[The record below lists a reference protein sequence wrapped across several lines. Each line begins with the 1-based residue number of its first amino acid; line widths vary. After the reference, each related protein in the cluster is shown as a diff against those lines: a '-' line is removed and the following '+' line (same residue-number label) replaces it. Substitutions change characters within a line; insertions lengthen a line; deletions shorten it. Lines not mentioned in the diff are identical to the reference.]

1 MGAPS
6 LVKNQNIIPR
16 PRRKHKGFPRIG
28 DNLPHV
34 CSQGGGSFMYLVVLG
49 VYVVLAV
56 AAAWVMALLRR
67 R

>member
-1 MGAPS
+1 MGVPS
-6 LVKNQNIIPR
+6 LYKIWSKTKILYHVP
-16 PRRKHKGFPRIG
+16 IG

>member
-1 MGAPS
+1 MPPS
-6 LVKNQNIIPR
+6 PDALKINFYIFFAFTIDIS
-16 PRRKHKGFPRIG
+16 GIG

>member
-1 MGAPS
+1 
-6 LVKNQNIIPR
+6 
-16 PRRKHKGFPRIG
+16 
-28 DNLPHV
+28 
-34 CSQGGGSFMYLVVLG
+34 MYLVVLG